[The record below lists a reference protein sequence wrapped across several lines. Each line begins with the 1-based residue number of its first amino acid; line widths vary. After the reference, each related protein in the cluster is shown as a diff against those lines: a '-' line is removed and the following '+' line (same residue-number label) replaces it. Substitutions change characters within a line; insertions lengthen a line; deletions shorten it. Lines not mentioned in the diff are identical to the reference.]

1 MHSFKIEFELLNMKY
16 YKVLGLI
23 ACAVVIISC
32 FLPWAFYPDLGKSF
46 NGFFTE
52 ENMYGKPGKVFIFL
66 AVVSGALILIEQ
78 IWAKRVLL
86 FVAAINVA
94 YLIKTYVLFTSC
106 YSALCP
112 VKQYGLYLLMG
123 STILLMVVSVLP
135 DMDVQKEVDDR

>member
-1 MHSFKIEFELLNMKY
+1 MHSFQIEFELLHMKY

-23 ACAVVIISC
+23 ACAVVAISC
-32 FLPWAFYPDLGKSF
+32 FLPWTFYPDLGKSF
-46 NGFFTE
+46 NGFFSE

-66 AVVSGALILIEQ
+66 AVVSAALIVIEK

-86 FVAAINVA
+86 FVAAINLA

-112 VKQYGLYLLMG
+112 VKQYGLYLLMA
-123 STILLMVVSVLP
+123 STVLLLVVSIFP
-135 DMDVQKEVDDR
+135 DMELEKEVDDR